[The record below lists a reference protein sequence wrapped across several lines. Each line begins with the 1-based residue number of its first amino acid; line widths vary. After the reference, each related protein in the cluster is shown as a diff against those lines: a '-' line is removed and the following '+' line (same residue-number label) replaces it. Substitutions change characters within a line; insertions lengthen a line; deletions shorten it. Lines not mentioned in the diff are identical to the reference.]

1 MQSFCTHGRHN
12 GRLLRSWSF
21 MPQPRVAK
29 GKPSLNFFTT
39 QCFLYNIYSN
49 PLRAGFSFRRFQ
61 TLILRLSPL
70 IFCNLPPSR
79 SRFARGQHPPFLR
92 TTAVAMEHRTK
103 GKDRCPYRPR
113 VGRARSGTGHKERG
127 GTMLR
132 PLRRRWP
139 WQPVWMIKP
148 PAALASEFAAHPY
161 QVMT

>member
-1 MQSFCTHGRHN
+1 MLRQEREKFVQSFCTHGRHN

-70 IFCNLPPSR
+70 IFCNLPPAR

-103 GKDRCPYRPR
+103 GKDR
-113 VGRARSGTGHKERG
+113 RSS
-127 GTMLR
+127 
-132 PLRRRWP
+132 PRRRKNP
-139 WQPVWMIKP
+139 GMSP
-148 PAALASEFAAHPY
+148 PIMSEPRTRNYSNARRY
-161 QVMT
+161 L